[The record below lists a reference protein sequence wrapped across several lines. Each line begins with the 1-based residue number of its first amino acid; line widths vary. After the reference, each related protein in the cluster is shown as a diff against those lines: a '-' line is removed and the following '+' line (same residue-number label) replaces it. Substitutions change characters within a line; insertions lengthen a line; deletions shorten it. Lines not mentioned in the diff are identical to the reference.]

1 MGGIDFSVWKIKLCA
16 IEAQG
21 SVTENYVDLN
31 LQITKTDKPL
41 INEVKKVGVIIDRG
55 QELQVRG
62 GDVIIVYVCM
72 GGFQK

>member
-1 MGGIDFSVWKIKLCA
+1 
-16 IEAQG
+16 
-21 SVTENYVDLN
+21 VTENYVDLN

-55 QELQVRG
+55 QELQLRG